1 MNIKIFADGA
11 DLRQILETYKDKD
24 IKGFT
29 TNPSL
34 MKKAGVTDYKEFVK
48 DLVEEIK
55 DLPLS
60 FEVFG
65 DDLETMKK
73 EAIVLSEY
81 GKNVFVKIP
90 IMNSKGES
98 TIPIIQELS
107 SMNINLNITAIF
119 TIEQV
124 KSVVEAV
131 SEDSNTIVSVFAGRI
146 ADLGIDPIP
155 IMQES
160 LKLCRTKKNVELL
173 WASTREIFNLIEAER
188 LGCDIITIQNDIL
201 AKKKDFGK
209 SLEERSLET
218 VKQFNKDVQAL
229 GFSIL

>member
-1 MNIKIFADGA
+1 
-11 DLRQILETYKDKD
+11 
-24 IKGFT
+24 
-29 TNPSL
+29 